1 MCVAPLRGK
10 ISEVESMNPKNLKHE
25 IQESKVTARVGYNG
39 ITESLILEIKDQLR
53 NRKLVKVKANKGVLD
68 ASSRRSFWNE
78 LATKTESQL
87 ISQKGNVA
95 VFLKEN

>member
-1 MCVAPLRGK
+1 MCVARLREK
-10 ISEVESMNPKNLKHE
+10 ISEGEYMSHKNLKHE

-53 NRKLVKVKANKGVLD
+53 NRRLVKVKANKGVLD
-68 ASSRRSFWNE
+68 ASTRKAFWNE
-78 LATKTESQL
+78 LATKTGSQL